1 MVKEGDADMQN
12 ADYEWFLE
20 HCSEL
25 FNKFG
30 NTYLAI
36 KNKTVLG
43 AYSTYAEGVKT
54 TLKTEQIGTF
64 IVQLCGSDESAYT
77 NYISSMNFCL

>member
-1 MVKEGDADMQN
+1 MQSS
-12 ADYEWFLE
+12 DYEWFLE
-20 HCSEL
+20 HFSEL

-30 NTYLAI
+30 NRYVAI

-43 AYSTYAEGVKT
+43 AYSTYAEGVNT

-64 IVQLCGSDESAYT
+64 IVQLCGNDESAYT
-77 NYISSMNFCL
+77 NYISSMNFYL